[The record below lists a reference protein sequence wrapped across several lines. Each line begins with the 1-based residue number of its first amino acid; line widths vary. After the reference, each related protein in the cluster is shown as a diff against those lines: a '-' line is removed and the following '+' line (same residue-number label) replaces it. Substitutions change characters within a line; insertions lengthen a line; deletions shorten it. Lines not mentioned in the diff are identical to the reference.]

1 MYATSDVLEISHLFR
16 ISNTPQVA
24 ACGIGATRDVMCGD
38 GPGASPPLPP
48 PPSEAALVRVAFEK
62 RATSLR
68 KSRRATR
75 CVSSTPLKLQWRFA
89 ARVHYLSSRTKMRIV
104 HSLETLVRNMQFPT
118 ACFRTLTVDD
128 TYCSLSRP
136 SGYRLTTLPPT
147 IHPTASRREP
157 GCTT

>member
-1 MYATSDVLEISHLFR
+1 MYATSDATSDVLEI
-16 ISNTPQVA
+16 
-24 ACGIGATRDVMCGD
+24 ATRSISPIRHRWQPAVLEQPGD
-38 GPGASPPLPP
+38 
-48 PPSEAALVRVAFEK
+48 VRVRRSMGGRHTVETGDSNSAGEK
-62 RATSLR
+62 SPTALR